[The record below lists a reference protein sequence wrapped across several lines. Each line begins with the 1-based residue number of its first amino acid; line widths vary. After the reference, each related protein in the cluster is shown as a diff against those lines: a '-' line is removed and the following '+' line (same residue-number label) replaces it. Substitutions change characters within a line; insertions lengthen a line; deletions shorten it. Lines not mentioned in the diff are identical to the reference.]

1 MCQCCLDAHPL
12 PLLLDEHL
20 RSQQK
25 MRMAEAQRTKRRVA
39 PDERS
44 TQQGRPSL
52 ENTGAAPESQP
63 GMKTEAQASEP
74 SLSKTPSTELSESS
88 PGSQIWDKVRRAT
101 WSPTSWVSEAQG
113 LEARAAKARA
123 WEAQAFEAQ
132 SRASQSKQNS
142 VLRMIAAPLAKRKH
156 LPEKLQVPEK
166 EKSKVLFTRPVW
178 SNKVE
183 YILAQ
188 VGYSVRPGDLWHFT
202 FLWLHNGGCSF
213 LLIYI
218 FMMFL
223 IGIPLLFLEMAAGQR
238 LRRGSIDV
246 WKLISPWIGGVGYT
260 SFLVC
265 FIGGLYLNVV
275 NAWTLSYL
283 SQSFQFHLPWEKCP
297 LVKNSTD
304 FDPECAQTTPS
315 MYFWYRLTLK
325 ASDRIED
332 GGPPVLSLSLS
343 LLVAWCLVAAF
354 MINGL
359 KSTGK
364 VMYLLVPVPYL
375 IVLCLLI
382 RSLLLDGAV
391 FGLRHL
397 ASAKISAMYN
407 MNVWCRAG
415 TQVLFALGLGFGPV
429 VAISSHMHPSN
440 NCLHDAF
447 LVALV
452 NLVTMLLFT
461 PFFFSLLGF
470 RATVITQHCSEKS
483 AEILMNLVAT
493 RKLPPEAQP
502 PLNLFDRPTSIFTSW
517 LKSLPHPIKSMVLSH
532 VPECSLEQ
540 QFLKVKEGPSF
551 AFLAVTETMSFI
563 PGSVFWSILFFL
575 MLLILELSTTIG
587 NMQGIITPLQDTF
600 SCFRK
605 YTKLLTV
612 VVFVLMFLCGL
623 FFIRPSGI
631 YFFKLL
637 TEYWIVLPIIIIVI
651 FENMAVAWAYGA
663 RRFLADFAI
672 LWDRP
677 ISPIIRWLWCCL
689 SPILLLVL
697 LVTTL
702 IHLFLKSF
710 TYVAWDSSTSKE
722 VLRQYPSWGLLA
734 MIALVIIGILPIPT
748 YFVYCLT
755 HGIPFNVTSWH
766 KSRISSRCLPLSVQL
781 SPIKEV
787 QSEEILQD
795 DN

>member
-260 SFLVC
+260 SFL
-265 FIGGLYLNVV
+265 
-275 NAWTLSYL
+275 
-283 SQSFQFHLPWEKCP
+283 
-297 LVKNSTD
+297 
-304 FDPECAQTTPS
+304 
-315 MYFWYRLTLK
+315 
-325 ASDRIED
+325 
-332 GGPPVLSLSLS
+332 
-343 LLVAWCLVAAF
+343 
-354 MINGL
+354 
-359 KSTGK
+359 